1 MTIIITSYKKPTST
15 RGARVIAYSPN
26 GPKRMYA
33 WNYALTAEANHAFAA
48 RQYAHEHHLEGAYVF
63 GEDDKSRMVFIRAT
77 DAQVV
82 LV

>member
-1 MTIIITSYKKPTST
+1 
-15 RGARVIAYSPN
+15 
-26 GPKRMYA
+26 MYA